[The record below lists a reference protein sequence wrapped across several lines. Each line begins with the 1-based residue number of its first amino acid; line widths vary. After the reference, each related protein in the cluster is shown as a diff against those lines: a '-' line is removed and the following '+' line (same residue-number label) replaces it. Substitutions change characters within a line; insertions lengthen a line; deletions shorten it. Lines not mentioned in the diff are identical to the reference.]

1 MKKYFKPTAEISKF
15 GIEDTVMMDTS
26 ATDPDPNGGW
36 GDIL

>member
-15 GIEDTVMMDTS
+15 KIEDTVMMDTS

>member
-15 GIEDTVMMDTS
+15 EIEDTVMMDMS

>member
-15 GIEDTVMMDTS
+15 EIEDTVMTDTS

>member
-1 MKKYFKPTAEISKF
+1 MKKYFKPTASISKF
-15 GIEDTVMMDTS
+15 EIEDTVMMDTS